1 MRLIPVAERA
11 SWFDL
16 GSCRTSPKAVIV
28 IGPLIPLFLIA
39 AVIDC
44 ATLKTLTPTGKLQLR
59 KSHQTETLTDR
70 DSSSC

>member
-16 GSCRTSPKAVIV
+16 GSCKTSPKAVIA

-39 AVIDC
+39 PVMDC
-44 ATLKTLTPTGKLQLR
+44 ATLKTLAPAGKLHFW
-59 KSHQTETLTDR
+59 KSHQTETFTDR